1 MVADLEY
8 PPGATPLDP
17 DEAAGLIPPHISTQS
32 QLNEWEQMNIADGR
46 LWGTRQAGRQTP
58 LLTESFVR
66 QLHQRMFNQTWRWAG
81 TFRNTDKNIGRP
93 WEQVSTALRQ
103 LLDNTA
109 WQIEHRV
116 FPADE
121 IAVRFHH
128 ALVLIHPFPNGNG
141 RHARLMAD
149 LLNVQLGQPPLTWGS
164 DNLVDSNRVR
174 DDYLSA
180 LRAADQGNFAPLLAF
195 ARRAGH

>member
-17 DEAAGLIPPHISTQS
+17 DEAAGLIPSHISTQS

-46 LWGTRQAGRQTP
+46 HWGTRQADRHTP

-66 QLHQRMFNQTWRWAG
+66 QLHQKMFDQTWQWAG
-81 TFRNTDKNIGRP
+81 TFRNTDKNIGKP
-93 WEQVSTALRQ
+93 WEQVSIALRQ
-103 LLDNTA
+103 LLDNTI
-109 WQIEHRV
+109 WQIEHQV
-116 FPADE
+116 FPAEE

-149 LLNVQLGQPPLTWGS
+149 LLNLQLGQPPLTWGG

-180 LRAADQGNFAPLLAF
+180 LRAADQGNFIPRLAF
-195 ARRAGH
+195 TRRACH